1 MARTAL
7 ETLLAREGFRVQTA
21 GTLQRG
27 NELLDG
33 QAAVILDLDLP
44 DGNGVE
50 LLRKIRTEKR
60 AMKVVVLTAC
70 DDPVVL
76 RAVRILR
83 PDGLFCKP
91 VDLSTILPHLH
102 PQG

>member
-7 ETLLAREGFRVQTA
+7 KTLLAREGFHVQTA

-27 NELLDG
+27 KELLDG

-50 LLRKIRTEKR
+50 LLRKIRTEKQT
-60 AMKVVVLTAC
+60 MKVLVVTAC
-70 DDPVVL
+70 DNPVV
-76 RAVRILR
+76 RREVRLLQ

-91 VDLSTILPHLH
+91 FDLSKVLEHLDAL
-102 PQG
+102 G